1 VILIPICTIFVQD
14 LIKIIKQKMKSLI
27 LSFAIFNLIS
37 MTSQNSV
44 HEFDIQTLDGKT
56 QSLSDF
62 KGKKMLFVN
71 TASEC
76 GFTSQYE
83 ALQNVHSKYGTD
95 LVIIGFPANN
105 FGGQEPG
112 SNSDIKTFCSKNYGV
127 SFLMANK
134 VSVKGKDI
142 DPLFKWLN
150 NQENQSFV
158 GDIMWNFEKY
168 LIDENGQLI
177 KRFRSSTKPDSD
189 KIISLL

>member
-1 VILIPICTIFVQD
+1 MRFLIFTFTIFNF
-14 LIKIIKQKMKSLI
+14 LT
-27 LSFAIFNLIS
+27 
-37 MTSQNSV
+37 MTSQKSV
-44 HEFDIQTLDGKT
+44 HEFEIKTIDGTT
-56 QSLSDF
+56 QALSAF

-83 ALQNVHSKYGTD
+83 ALQNVHSKYGNN

-112 SNSDIKTFCSKNYGV
+112 SNSEIETFCSKNYGV

-134 VSVKGKDI
+134 TSVKGKDI

-168 LIDENGQLI
+168 LIDENGYLI
-177 KRFRSSTKPDSD
+177 KRFRSSTRPDSD

>member
-1 VILIPICTIFVQD
+1 MRFLVFTFTIFNF
-14 LIKIIKQKMKSLI
+14 LT
-27 LSFAIFNLIS
+27 
-37 MTSQNSV
+37 MTSQKSV
-44 HEFDIQTLDGKT
+44 HEFEIKTIDGNT
-56 QSLSDF
+56 QALSDF

-83 ALQNVHSKYGTD
+83 ALQNVHNKYGND

-112 SNSDIKTFCSKNYGV
+112 SNSDIKTFCSKKYGV

-134 VSVKGKDI
+134 TSVKGKNI

-168 LIDENGQLI
+168 LIDENGYLI
-177 KRFRSSTKPDSD
+177 KRFRSSTRPDSD

>member
-1 VILIPICTIFVQD
+1 MRFLVFIFTIFNF
-14 LIKIIKQKMKSLI
+14 LTMSSQK
-27 LSFAIFNLIS
+27 
-37 MTSQNSV
+37 SV
-44 HEFDIQTLDGKT
+44 HEFEIKTIDGSP
-56 QSLSDF
+56 QALSDF
-62 KGKKMLFVN
+62 KGKKMLIVN